1 MICFDVLQHTVADSA
16 VCAGIGVHT
25 GRHVRIILRPAL
37 AGTGVVFVRT
47 DVTDRDNRIPVSPQT
62 VGRTQLNTEVVNA
75 AGVSVSTI
83 EHLMAALAA
92 LGVDNVVVEI
102 DGPEV
107 PIMDGSALPFVQLLD
122 RAGRRAQDSARSF
135 IEILAP
141 IEVADGEKYAA
152 LLPSDG
158 FEVDFEIAFA
168 SRAIGRQR
176 IALEVTEDSFREE
189 LADARTFGFLKDVEA
204 LRRIG
209 LAQGGALDNCIVL
222 DGDEIVNEGGL
233 RREREFVRH
242 KAMDAIGDLYVL
254 GAPIIGRLE
263 ARYAGHA
270 LNSLLVKALLDQPE
284 AWRFVTVR
292 RDGGV
297 VPTTRRAALEAVG

>member
-1 MICFDVLQHTVADSA
+1 
-16 VCAGIGVHT
+16 
-25 GRHVRIILRPAL
+25 
-37 AGTGVVFVRT
+37 
-47 DVTDRDNRIPVSPQT
+47 
-62 VGRTQLNTEVVNA
+62 
-75 AGVSVSTI
+75 
-83 EHLMAALAA
+83 MAALAA